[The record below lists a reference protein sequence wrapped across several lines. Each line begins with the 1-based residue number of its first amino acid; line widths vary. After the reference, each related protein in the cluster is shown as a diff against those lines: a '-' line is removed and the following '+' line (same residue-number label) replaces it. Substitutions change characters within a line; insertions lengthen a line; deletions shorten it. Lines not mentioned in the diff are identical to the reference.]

1 MDLLSKR
8 TQVILITVL
17 SLALF
22 SSCSKDKAFQGAGP
36 KGANGDVARVLL
48 DSQKSWRG
56 GVIGGALGA
65 VTISGVT
72 EISTRASR
80 EAARE
85 GKPVAYQSA
94 DGFQRIETHPIRQGS
109 HPNCRLV
116 REQIYQEGN
125 LVRDEVRE
133 VCQ

>member
-1 MDLLSKR
+1 MGLLRNR
-8 TQVILITVL
+8 TQVFLIMVL
-17 SLALF
+17 SLVLF
-22 SSCSKDKAFQGAGP
+22 SSCSKEKGYQGAG
-36 KGANGDVARVLL
+36 GAIGAVTGVLM
-48 DSQKSWRG
+48 DSQNSWRG

-65 VTISGVT
+65 VHLSGVT
-72 EISTRASR
+72 EISSRSSR

-94 DGFQRIETHPIRQGS
+94 DGFQRVEALPLGQGS
-109 HPNCRLV
+109 RPNCHLV
-116 REQIYQEGN
+116 REQIYQDGK